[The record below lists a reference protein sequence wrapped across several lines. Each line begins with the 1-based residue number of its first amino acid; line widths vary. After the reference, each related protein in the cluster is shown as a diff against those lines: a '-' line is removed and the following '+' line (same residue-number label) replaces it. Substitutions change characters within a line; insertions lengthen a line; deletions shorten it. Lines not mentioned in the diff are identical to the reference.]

1 MAASDGP
8 SPQPVP
14 PSPAH
19 GTGSG
24 SVDSGSAGSALR
36 LDDDALQS
44 MLDRDPVAW
53 TQRSGFVERFLAE
66 SNWLSALMIWVGDR
80 LRLDAHATIDRL
92 VQLVDRDIALIDDAI
107 SEQVNAIIHH
117 TQFQR
122 LESSW
127 RGVLGLVE
135 RASEDSDERV
145 VVRVL
150 DVRWKELARDAER
163 AVEFD
168 QSALFDKVYNEE
180 YGRPGGEPFGV
191 LIGDYQ
197 IRHKPSAEHPTDDLE
212 VLAAI
217 SGVAAA
223 AFAPFICGAH
233 PGLLGLDHFVQL
245 ERHGDLGR
253 RFASTEYIKWR
264 SLRDQEDSRY
274 VGLTLPNTLM
284 RLPYTATHATVVRRQ
299 CRTCRQDLRGVRDGL
314 CPKCQRPFDAEIRDT
329 QRTESLGFRFTEDV
343 EGPDRSKYLWGNA
356 AFAFGGVLIRAF
368 VDCGWLA
375 DIRGFDRNEDRGGV
389 VTGLPVHSFG
399 LDAPDVAPKMS
410 TDVVVSDAQE
420 NEIANLGFVPLCRCH
435 DTEFSVFYS
444 NASLQKPKS
453 YAEDDTTR
461 NARMSA
467 MLQYTLCVSRFAHF
481 LKVQV
486 RDRIGAGTT
495 AQELGNRLRD
505 WINEYVTPD
514 SLAAADVKARYPL
527 RKASV
532 DVRDTPGRPGTYQCL
547 MKLCPHY
554 QLDDVQV
561 TVRMAT
567 QLSGA
572 SPR

>member
-8 SPQPVP
+8 APRPVP
-14 PSPAH
+14 PSPAR
-19 GTGSG
+19 GVGLGSG
-24 SVDSGSAGSALR
+24 GAGSAGPGSR
-36 LDDDALQS
+36 LNDEALQA
-44 MLDRDPVAW
+44 MLDRDPMAW
-53 TQRSGFVERFLAE
+53 TRRSGFVERFLAE
-66 SNWLSALMIWVGDR
+66 PDWLTALVIWVGGR
-80 LRLDAHATIDRL
+80 LRLEPRATLDRL
-92 VQLVDRDIALIDDAI
+92 AQWVDRDIALIDDAI
-107 SEQVNAIIHH
+107 TEQVNAIIHH
-117 TQFQR
+117 PRFQQ

-127 RGVLGLVE
+127 RGVRGLVDK
-135 RASEDSDERV
+135 AGVDSDERV

-150 DVRWKELARDAER
+150 DVTWKELARDAER

-197 IRHKPSAEHPTDDLE
+197 IRHKPSAEHPIDDLE

-217 SGVAAA
+217 GGVAAA

-233 PGLLGLDHFVQL
+233 PSLLGLDHFVQL

-253 RFASTEYIKWR
+253 RFASDEYIKWR
-264 SLRDQEDSRY
+264 ALRDQEDSRY
-274 VGLTLPNTLM
+274 VGLALPNTLM
-284 RLPYTATHATVVRRQ
+284 RLPYTATHATVVRRL
-299 CRTCRQDLRGVRDGL
+299 CRTCRQDLRDVDDGL
-314 CPKCQRPFDAEIRDT
+314 CPKCKRPFDAEVSDS
-329 QRTESLGFRFTEDV
+329 QRTETLGFRFTEDV

-375 DIRGFDRNEDRGGV
+375 DIRGFDRNEERGGV

-420 NEIANLGFVPLCRCH
+420 NEIASLGFIPLCRCH

-444 NASLQKPKS
+444 NASLQKPKV
-453 YAEDDTTR
+453 YADDNTSL
-461 NARMSA
+461 NARMSS

-486 RDRIGAGTT
+486 RDRIGAGTH

-505 WINEYVTPD
+505 WINDYVTPD

-527 RKASV
+527 RKATV
-532 DVRDTPGRPGTYQCL
+532 DVRDTPGRPGTFQCL

-567 QLSGA
+567 QLSGS